1 MERDFR
7 ISFFPS
13 RCFPADSRGRIE
25 ERKIKKKEKKKKKRK
40 KTERGARSARAATER
55 RREAR
60 TNGRKTRKKNVTT
73 PTRNKTMAALAPGGY
88 MGLVSKH
95 THTHHH
101 PITTQQGV
109 PRSDAVQ
116 CPRSGI

>member
-1 MERDFR
+1 M
-7 ISFFPS
+7 
-13 RCFPADSRGRIE
+13 
-25 ERKIKKKEKKKKKRK
+25 KKEKSKKKKRRRKKRK

-95 THTHHH
+95 THTPPPDHH
-101 PITTQQGV
+101 PT
-109 PRSDAVQ
+109 R
-116 CPRSGI
+116 CPTI